1 MRNKSSYIIIYTV
14 ILCVVSAVILGSVK
28 QVLSQKQDDNIALD
42 NKKKI
47 LQTIMTVDETT
58 DINTIYAARVTEFVI
73 DSKGQTFEG
82 VKLKDVRVSKERK
95 LPVDERKLPLYMIK
109 SIKDSAKIEFYVFP
123 TSGSGLWD
131 AISSYIAIKGDG
143 KTIKGVAFDHVG
155 ETPGLGARIKSDP
168 LIAPRYADKEL
179 YSDDFEPT
187 AVYMVKGEGYSFPN
201 DPHKVDGM
209 SGATLTANGVN
220 AMLKE
225 YAVAYQNFFKSL
237 NK

>member
-1 MRNKSSYIIIYTV
+1 VRNKNIYIILYTV
-14 ILCVVSAVILGSVK
+14 ILCIVSAVILGSVK
-28 QVLSQKQDDNIALD
+28 QVLSQKQEDNIALD
-42 NKKKI
+42 NKRKI
-47 LQTIMTVDETT
+47 LQTIMTVDEST
-58 DINTIYAARVTEFVI
+58 DINAIYAERVNEFVI
-73 DSKGQTFEG
+73 DSKGQKLDG
-82 VKLKDVRVSKERK
+82 VKLKDVRVAKERK
-95 LPVDERKLPLYMIK
+95 LPIAERKLPLYVIK
-109 SIKDSAKIEFYVFP
+109 SKTDTNKVEYYVFP

-131 AISSYIAIKGDG
+131 AISSYIAIKNDG
-143 KTIKGVAFDHVG
+143 KTIQGVAFDHVG

-168 LIAPRYADKEL
+168 QIAPRYADKEL
-179 YSDDFEPT
+179 YGNDFEPT

-225 YAVAYQNFFKSL
+225 YAEAYQNFFKSL